1 MEHTVKAENINCYNE
16 DYFKA
21 RFKKKMFGGYNP
33 TEVIDFINAMSSNF
47 QSSDQ
52 NLRKNIMKLTQDKQ
66 AAENE
71 LHTLKSEQ
79 NRNLQEMQQEMES
92 LLEELNEKNSI
103 IESKDSLLGEYTRKL
118 EEGTGDFEKII
129 MELRSERDT
138 LGAMLQE
145 EKTGTHELNER
156 IHELNEEMRL
166 LNLQVKEL
174 ENLEDPAFLDEK
186 IEEAKLHAY
195 AQVDEEKRISLSLR
209 QDIKALENRLTEAE
223 KSNEAIRSKLYEEK
237 NLRISVEENL
247 SEEKRKYSD
256 LQIHGFKK
264 EFSGIQQFLEEL
276 TMEQE
281 IRNRE
286 LELELQLEREKTNK
300 AEERIENLLAKYGAL
315 KDKVLWEKKQFMTKL
330 SELAD
335 GHSKFVS
342 DFNLVLTEPMSM
354 DSKEA
359 SNQ

>member
-1 MEHTVKAENINCYNE
+1 MEHTEKAENINSYNE
-16 DYFKA
+16 EYFKA

-33 TEVIDFINAMSSNF
+33 TEVIDFINAMNSNF
-47 QSSDQ
+47 QNSDQ

-66 AAENE
+66 TAENE

-79 NRNLQEMQQEMES
+79 SNHIQEMKQEMDV
-92 LLEELNEKNSI
+92 LLEELNQKNSI
-103 IESKDSLLGEYTRKL
+103 IENNESLLEEYTRKL
-118 EEGTGDFEKII
+118 EEGTGDFEKTI
-129 MELRSERDT
+129 MELRSERDA
-138 LGAMLQE
+138 LEARLQE
-145 EKTGTHELNER
+145 EKARSHELNER
-156 IHELNEEMRL
+156 IHVLNEEMRR
-166 LNLQVKEL
+166 LNLQVEEL
-174 ENLEDPAFLDEK
+174 ENREDPAFLDEK
-186 IEEAKLHAY
+186 IEEAKLLAY

-209 QDIKALENRLTEAE
+209 QEIKALENRLAEAE
-223 KSNEAIRSKLYEEK
+223 KSNEAIRNKLYEEK
-237 NLRISVEENL
+237 NLRIAVEENL

-256 LQIHGFKK
+256 LQINGFKK

-281 IRNRE
+281 MRNRE
-286 LELELQLEREKTNK
+286 LELELQLEREKTDK

-342 DFNLVLTEPMSM
+342 DFNLVLTELTPI